1 MADGAIAVKRA
12 SDPHVVLRFACT
24 SEGRTWL
31 ARQRAAYPFHV
42 GRILSICGDPPRMA
56 SIYLQCCSGGL
67 FENDD
72 VRLEIEA
79 DTGAVAQV
87 RTSAATIVHKM
98 RGTQALQ
105 SVALVAHEGAHL
117 EYLPDSLILFPSAR
131 LTSTV
136 DVVLHERS
144 SVLAGEIVL
153 AHDPEGLD
161 RSFDRLHSAL
171 TVRSENGA
179 LLMRDR
185 WTMPGARSSLR
196 VPGITGAHRAH
207 GTFFVLR
214 RGANTQALVDGIRA
228 VLPDQPALYIAATRL
243 PNDCGVMVRAL
254 CEDEPLLH
262 AAWRLVRD
270 AARTLLR
277 ETGTVV
283 LSAPAGEAAEPA
295 G

>member
-1 MADGAIAVKRA
+1 VADGAIAVERA
-12 SDPHVVLRFACT
+12 SEPHVALRFACT

-31 ARQRAAYPFHV
+31 SRQRAAYPFHV
-42 GRILSICGDPPRMA
+42 GRILSICGDPPHMA

-79 DTGAVAQV
+79 ATGAVAQV

-105 SVALVAHEGAHL
+105 SVELVAHERSHL
-117 EYLPDSLILFPSAR
+117 EYLPDSMILFPSAR
-131 LTSTV
+131 LISTV

-144 SVLAGEIVL
+144 TVLAGESVF
-153 AHDPEGLD
+153 AHDPQGLD
-161 RSFDRLHSAL
+161 RGFDRLHSAL
-171 TVRSENGA
+171 TVRSENGT

-185 WTMPGARSSLR
+185 WTMPGARLTLR
-196 VPGITGAHRAH
+196 SPGITGAHRAQ
-207 GTFFVLR
+207 GTLFVLR
-214 RGANTQALVDGIRA
+214 RGADTQALVDGVRA
-228 VLPDQPALYIAATRL
+228 VLPVQPPLYIAATRL

-262 AAWRLVRD
+262 AALRRVRD

-277 ETGTVV
+277 ETGTVA
-283 LSAPAGEAAEPA
+283 LSAPADEADQPA

>member
-1 MADGAIAVKRA
+1 VADWAIALERA
-12 SDPHVVLRFACT
+12 TEPQVALSFACT

-31 ARQRAAYPFHV
+31 SRQRAAYPFHV

-56 SIYLQCCSGGL
+56 SVYLQCCSGGL

-79 DTGAVAQV
+79 ASGAVAQV
-87 RTSAATIVHKM
+87 RTSAATIVHRM
-98 RGTQALQ
+98 RGTQAQQ
-105 SVALVAHEGAHL
+105 SVALVAHEGSHL

-136 DVVLHERS
+136 DVVLNEQS

-153 AHDPEGLD
+153 THDPEGLD

-171 TVRSENGA
+171 TVRTEDGT

-185 WTMPGARSSLR
+185 WTMPGALLSLK
-196 VPGITGAHRAH
+196 VPGITGPHRAQ
-207 GTFFVLR
+207 GTLFVLR
-214 RGANTQALVDGIRA
+214 RSEHMEALIDGVRA
-228 VLPDQPALYIAATRL
+228 VLPEHPRLYIAATRL
-243 PNDCGVMVRAL
+243 PNNCGVMVRAL
-254 CEDEPLLH
+254 CGDEPLLH
-262 AAWRLVRD
+262 TALRLVRD

-283 LSAPAGEAAEPA
+283 LSAPADEAAQPA